1 MAELKVRY
9 SIQQR
14 DKTRYSFE
22 SWSDLSEKNGQQLLN
37 SFLLWERQLRKSASI
52 QLLSRELKLDSD
64 KLLNVEVKNYKKSL
78 TDIG

>member
-9 SIQQR
+9 SIQR
-14 DKTRYSFE
+14 DKERYSFD
-22 SWSDLSEKNGQQLLN
+22 SWSDLGEKDGHQLLN

-52 QLLSRELKLDSD
+52 QFLSRELKLDSD
-64 KLLNVEVKNYKKSL
+64 KLLNVEVKNNKKSL